1 MFFGILHVNGRRSKE
16 MLPETNIF
24 NLPNDHLGSGRSV
37 AFVHSGAFSHANQSL
52 LAALQRQ
59 FAHDPQ
65 LRDVRFAVL
74 DLMPIVR
81 NSREILLAN
90 LVHVYREFGHDILT
104 KRKSFQRAFYA
115 TTYLFRKRSE
125 LAARFVASAP
135 RLFSMQTQSL
145 FDASTP
151 GVPHFLYTD
160 HTMLANLHY
169 PDVQSRQTL
178 GVSEKWLRM
187 ERSLYNKATANFTM
201 SLNISRSISEDY
213 GCTPAQVVL
222 ALAGGN
228 VAEAV
233 VPHHKDYTKKNI
245 LFVGMDWARKGGPQL
260 VEAFRRVRRQH
271 PDAQLT
277 VVGCS
282 PPVNLP
288 GCRVVGHVP
297 KAEVAKYYDEATLFC
312 MPTRLEPFG
321 FVFLE
326 AMQHGL
332 PLVATNI
339 GAIPDFLHHGRN
351 GYLSEPNDVDG
362 LANALCRLLDDPQK
376 RQQFGQQSVQ
386 MVQPYN
392 WDNVARIM
400 TETIQQHIVV
410 APTAHTI
417 PVAQEMMQ
425 PA

>member
-1 MFFGILHVNGRRSKE
+1 MFFGMLHINGRRSKE
-16 MLPETNIF
+16 VPPAKNVF
-24 NLPNDHLGSGRSV
+24 SVQNGHAGSGRSV

-59 FAHDPQ
+59 VASDPR
-65 LRDVRFAVL
+65 LCDVRFDVL

-90 LVHVYREFGHDILT
+90 LLHVYREFGHDILT

-135 RLFSMQTQSL
+135 RLFSLQTQSL

-151 GVPHFLYTD
+151 GAPHFLYTD
-160 HTMLANLHY
+160 HTMLANLSY
-169 PDVQSRQTL
+169 PDMQSRRTL
-178 GVSEKWLRM
+178 GVSDQWLRM
-187 ERSLYNKATANFTM
+187 ERALYNKATVNFTM
-201 SLNISRSISEDY
+201 SHNISHSLLEDY
-213 GCTPAQVVL
+213 GCAPKQVVR

-228 VAEAV
+228 VQRSAA
-233 VPHHKDYTKKNI
+233 HRHKDYSKKNI
-245 LFVGMDWARKGGPQL
+245 LFVGIDWARKGGPQL
-260 VEAFRRVRRQH
+260 IEAFRQVRCQH

-277 VVGCS
+277 IVGCT

-288 GCRVVGHVP
+288 GCRVVGRVSQ
-297 KAEVAKYYDEATLFC
+297 AEMAMHYAEATLFC

-332 PLVATNI
+332 PLVASNI
-339 GAIPDFLHHGRN
+339 GAIPDFLHHAHN
-351 GYLSEPNDVDG
+351 GYLVEPNDVGG

-376 RQQFGQQSVQ
+376 RQQFGWQSRQ
-386 MVQPYN
+386 IVQPYT
-392 WDNVARIM
+392 WGNVARVM
-400 TETIQQHIVV
+400 TETIRQHV
-410 APTAHTI
+410 ALEPASLVM
-417 PVAQEMMQ
+417 PMAQG
-425 PA
+425 AR